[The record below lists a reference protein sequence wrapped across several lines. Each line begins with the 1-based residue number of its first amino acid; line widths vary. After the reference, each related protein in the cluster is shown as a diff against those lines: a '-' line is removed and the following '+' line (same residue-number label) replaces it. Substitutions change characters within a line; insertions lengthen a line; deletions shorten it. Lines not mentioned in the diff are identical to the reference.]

1 MPSTSNF
8 IDVATIWLHAGKGG
22 DGAVS
27 FHREKFVAAGG
38 PDGGDGGRGG
48 NIVFQADP
56 NLSTLMD
63 FRYKRK
69 YTAPDGENGRG
80 ARQKGK
86 DADDL
91 VIRVPRGTVLKEAE
105 TGLVVADLSG
115 DAPVVVAKG
124 GRGGWG
130 NARFATPTRQIPRF
144 AKPGL
149 PGEDMHLTLE
159 LKVIADV
166 GLIGFPNVGKSTLIS
181 TISAAKP
188 KIANYHFTTL
198 VPTLGVVSVGE
209 GASFVCADIP
219 GLIEGASEGIGLGH
233 DFLRHVE
240 RCRLLLHVVDVS
252 GSECR
257 EPVEDFEKINE
268 ELAKFSPELAQ
279 RPQIV
284 VGNKCDLATEEQIE
298 SFRSYVE
305 GKGLTFVP
313 ISAATMQGVRELPGL
328 VYNRL
333 KDIPPVPVF
342 TPEYKKP
349 EPKANDRAYTI
360 QRMEAHVWSIDA
372 PWLEY
377 ILAGSNVDDYESLQ
391 YFQRQL
397 DESGILA
404 ELVEKG
410 VQENDTILIGE
421 YQFDYIF

>member
-1 MPSTSNF
+1 MAVQTNF
-8 IDVATIWLHAGKGG
+8 IDIATIWLHAGKGG

-38 PDGGDGGRGG
+38 PDGGDGGKGG
-48 NIVFQADP
+48 DIIFVVDDH
-56 NLSTLMD
+56 LSTLMD

-69 YTAPDGENGRG
+69 YTAPDGGKGGGSNCHGANAENLIIKVPMGTVI
-80 ARQKGK
+80 K
-86 DADDL
+86 DAESGL
-91 VIRVPRGTVLKEAE
+91 VI
-105 TGLVVADLSG
+105 ADLS
-115 DAPVVVAKG
+115 DHAPVTICKG

-130 NARFATPTRQIPRF
+130 NAHFATPTRQIPKF
-144 AKPGL
+144 AKPGM
-149 PGEDMHLTLE
+149 PGEDMKVTLE
-159 LKVIADV
+159 LKLIADV

-198 VPTLGVVSVGE
+198 VPTLGVVRCDE

-257 EPVEDFEKINE
+257 DPKEDFEKINE
-268 ELAKFSPELAQ
+268 ELAKFSPALAA

-284 VGNKCDLATEEQIE
+284 VANKCDIATEEQIAE
-298 SFRSYVE
+298 FKAYVE
-305 GKGLTFVP
+305 SKGLEFVA
-313 ISAATMQGVRELPGL
+313 ISAATMQGVRSLPGF
-328 VYNRL
+328 VYSRL
-333 KDIPPVPVF
+333 KDIPAVPVF
-342 TPEYKKP
+342 AAEYKKP
-349 EPKANDRAYTI
+349 DKTAGGRSFTVTRVD
-360 QRMEAHVWSIDA
+360 AHTFSVDA
-372 PWLEY
+372 PWLER

-397 DESGILA
+397 GESGLLD
-404 ELVEKG
+404 ELVRQG
-410 VQENDTILIGE
+410 VEEEDTILIGE

>member
-1 MPSTSNF
+1 MSGNF

-22 DGAVS
+22 DGAVT

-48 NIVFQADP
+48 DIIFVADD

-69 YTAPDGENGRG
+69 YTAKDGENGRAKRQSG
-80 ARQKGK
+80 A
-86 DADDL
+86 DAEDL

-115 DAPVVVAKG
+115 DEPVVVAKG

-130 NARFATPTRQIPRF
+130 NSHFATPTRQIPKF

-149 PGEDMHLTLE
+149 PGEDLHLKLE

-181 TISAAKP
+181 MISAAKP

-198 VPTLGVVSVGE
+198 TPVLGVVRVGPE
-209 GASFVCADIP
+209 QSFVCADIP
-219 GLIEGASEGIGLGH
+219 GLIEGAAEGVGLGH

-252 GSECR
+252 GCEGR
-257 EPVEDFEKINE
+257 DPKQDFEQINR
-268 ELAKFSPELAQ
+268 ELAGFSAELSQ

-284 VGNKCDLATEEQIE
+284 LGNKCYIATAEQIE
-298 SFRSYVE
+298 DFKRYIE
-305 GKGLTFVP
+305 EQGLTFLP
-313 ISAATMQGVRELPGL
+313 ISAATRQGIDGLPAL

-333 KDIPPVPVF
+333 KELPPVRVF
-342 TPEYKKP
+342 EPEYVRPDKSAQP
-349 EPKANDRAYTI
+349 TRPFTV
-360 QRMEAHVWSIDA
+360 QRSGDHEFTVDA
-372 PWLEY
+372 PWLER
-377 ILAGSNVDDYESLQ
+377 ILAGTNVEDYESLQ
-391 YFQRQL
+391 YFQTQL
-397 DESGILA
+397 GDSGILD
-404 ELVEKG
+404 ELVRLG
-410 VQENDTILIGE
+410 VEEDDTIKIGE
-421 YQFDYIF
+421 YEFDYVY